1 MMESLRDFWGV
12 YRRKRVGM
20 AGLALLGVFIALSVT
35 APIIAPHDPY
45 YDQNLAG
52 YFAQP
57 EWLSLFGSN
66 EPLNIFIDAA
76 TILGD
81 TSGATYHTS
90 ENGSY
95 YSMNPPVRIY
105 VPVEYTYDPPSR
117 IVIKVEISSPAFVR
131 ILVTRPDGAT
141 FTFLEKQL
149 TASHSLVLLE
159 ADTWSLKTRETLFQG
174 LTYPLAERELFCRWE
189 NGTAVPISG
198 TYMFVIRIDSSN
210 TVMIKALD
218 VRIYGG
224 RFGLLGTDERGRDIW
239 SQLIKGTW
247 LALTIGILA
256 AFLGVF
262 IGVSYGL
269 VSGYIGGWVDELMM
283 RANDILLA
291 IPTLP
296 LLIVLIS
303 VLRNADVLV
312 ISALIGFLSWNSI
325 ARIARSVTLSLK
337 ERTFIEAARAI
348 GVSDA
353 RIMLRH
359 ILPHIV
365 PLAYAQFAL
374 LVPSAV
380 LTEAVLSLLAL
391 TPPTLMTWG
400 KMLSN
405 AGATGGTT
413 MWWWTLPP
421 GIFLTA
427 LSLSFVF
434 VGHALDEILNPRL
447 RRRA

>member
-1 MMESLRDFWGV
+1 MMRGLQDLWGV
-12 YRRKRVGM
+12 YRKKKTGI
-20 AGLALLGVFIALSVT
+20 AGLILLGLFVLLSIA
-35 APIIAPHDPY
+35 APVIAPHDPY

-57 EWLSLFGSN
+57 EWLTIFGSKK
-66 EPLNIFIDAA
+66 PPNIFIDTVA
-76 TILGD
+76 ILGD
-81 TSGATYHTS
+81 MSGVTHHADGTA
-90 ENGSY
+90 SY
-95 YSMNPPVRIY
+95 YLANPPFRVY
-105 VPVEYTYDPPSR
+105 VPVEYDYDPPSR

-131 ILVTRPDGAT
+131 VLVTRPDGAT

-149 TASHSLVLLE
+149 PASQTFVRLE
-159 ADTWSLKTRETLFQG
+159 ADTWSLETRQTLFQG
-174 LTYPLAERELFCRWE
+174 LTYPLAERELFSRWE
-189 NGTAVPISG
+189 GGNAIPIPG
-198 TYMFVIRIDSSN
+198 TYMFMIRIDSN
-210 TVMIKALD
+210 NAVKIKTLD
-218 VRIYGG
+218 IRVYGG

-269 VSGYIGGWVDELMM
+269 ISGYLGGWVDELMM
-283 RANDILLA
+283 RGNDILLA

-303 VLRNADVLV
+303 VLRSADVLV

-337 ERTFIEAARAI
+337 QRTFIEAAKAI

-359 ILPHIV
+359 ILPHII

-405 AGATGGTT
+405 AQGAGGTT
-413 MWWWTLPP
+413 LWWWTLPP
-421 GIFLTA
+421 GISLTA

-434 VGHALDEILNPRL
+434 IGHALDEILNPRL